1 MKKQTLLLLF
11 STIIVA
17 VSISGCNNS
26 KSEPDPTTLTE
37 LTTEVTTEV
46 IQNVNVSDV
55 TLDSF
60 VEKFNETLP
69 DTFSSI
75 SLNPVYDS
83 SNDNGDVYTASI
95 NNSIK
100 FTFNIENNIIN
111 GVMITKNENLA
122 SDTDNTLFLSMM
134 HCTIKS
140 LNPSISSEDLNK
152 LTIAMPMDV
161 AAGGATEENINGVDY
176 MFSVIPG
183 TGSVFVANLN

>member
-11 STIIVA
+11 STITVA

-26 KSEPDPTTLTE
+26 KSETDTTTLAE
-37 LTTEVTTEV
+37 LTTEVTTE
-46 IQNVNVSDV
+46 IAQNVNVSDV
-55 TLDSF
+55 TLDAF

-75 SLNPVYDS
+75 NLNPVYES

-95 NNSIK
+95 NNSIE
-100 FTFNIENNIIN
+100 FTFNIKNNIIN

-122 SDTDNTLFLSMM
+122 SDTDGTLFLSMM

-152 LTIAMPMDV
+152 LTITMPIDL